1 MTKGN
6 ILITGAST
14 GIGAACAKKFI
25 NEGYA
30 VYGSVRKQEDADRLV
45 EEMGNDF
52 HPLLFDVTDE
62 AAIKKVAAELTTELD
77 GQGLQLLI
85 NNAGIAVTG
94 AVELLDIDAFRKQY
108 EVNYFGL
115 IAVTKAFL
123 PLLGA
128 IENCSFE
135 SGKIINMSSIAS
147 KRTMPFMTPYA
158 GSKAAVDSFT
168 EGLRRELMI
177 YGIDAVTI
185 NPGPIRTPIWEK
197 IDVKMDLV
205 GGTIYEPIL
214 KRFIK
219 LVDKESKD
227 AIEADVF
234 ANRVFKTFQSKK
246 PKVSDVVIK
255 NKLLKYNLLSLISA
269 RRIDEFIKKI
279 LKI

>member
-14 GIGAACAKKFI
+14 GIGAACAKKFTQ
-25 NEGYA
+25 EGYV
-30 VYGSVRKQEDADRLV
+30 VYGSVRKQEDADRLSK
-45 EEMGNDF
+45 ELGANF
-52 HPLLFDVTDE
+52 HPLMFDVTDE
-62 AAIKKVAAELTTELD
+62 EAIQNSANDLSSKLE
-77 GQGLQLLI
+77 GQGLKLLI
-85 NNAGIAVTG
+85 NNAGVAVTG
-94 AVELLDIDAFRKQY
+94 AAELLDLDAFRKQF

-123 PLLGA
+123 PFLGA
-128 IENCSFE
+128 KKKSSFE
-135 SGKIINMSSIAS
+135 PGKIINMSSIAS

-168 EGLRRELMI
+168 EGLRRELLI

-205 GGTIYEPIL
+205 EGTIYEPIL

-227 AIEADVF
+227 AIDADVF
-234 ANRVFKTFQSKK
+234 AQRVFKTFQNKK
-246 PKVSDVVIK
+246 PKVTDVVIK
-255 NKLLKYNLLSLISA
+255 NKFLKYQLLSLVSA
-269 RRIDEFIKKI
+269 RRIDGFIKKI

>member
-14 GIGAACAKKFI
+14 GIGAACVKKFI
-25 NEGYA
+25 KEGYA

-45 EEMGNDF
+45 EELGNDF

-62 AAIKKVAAELTTELD
+62 EAIKKVAVELTTELD

-135 SGKIINMSSIAS
+135 PGKIINMSSIAS

-168 EGLRRELMI
+168 EGLRRELLI

-197 IDVKMDLV
+197 IDVKMNLV
-205 GGTIYEPIL
+205 EGTIYEPIL

-234 ANRVFKTFQSKK
+234 ANRVFKTFRSKN

-269 RRIDEFIKKI
+269 RRIDGFIKKI

>member
-25 NEGYA
+25 QEGYA
-30 VYGSVRKQEDADRLV
+30 VYGSVRKQEDADRLS
-45 EEMGNDF
+45 EEFGENF
-52 HPLLFDVTDE
+52 YPLLFDVTDE
-62 AAIKKVAAELTTELD
+62 VAIQKSAVDLTNKLE
-77 GQGLQLLI
+77 GNGLQLLI
-85 NNAGIAVTG
+85 NNAGVAVTG
-94 AVELLDIDAFRKQY
+94 AVELLDLDAYRKQY

-115 IAVTKAFL
+115 IAATKAFL

-128 IENCSFE
+128 QENHPFKP
-135 SGKIINMSSIAS
+135 GKIINMSSIAS

-168 EGLRRELMI
+168 EGLRRELLV

-185 NPGPIRTPIWEK
+185 NPGPIKTPIWDK
-197 IDVKMDLV
+197 IDVNMDKV
-205 GGTIYEPIL
+205 EGTIYEPIL

-227 AIEADVF
+227 AIDADDF
-234 ANRVFKTFQSKK
+234 ALRVFKAFQSNK

-255 NKLLKYNLLSLISA
+255 NKLVKYHLLSLVSA
-269 RRIDEFIKKI
+269 RRIDRFIKKI